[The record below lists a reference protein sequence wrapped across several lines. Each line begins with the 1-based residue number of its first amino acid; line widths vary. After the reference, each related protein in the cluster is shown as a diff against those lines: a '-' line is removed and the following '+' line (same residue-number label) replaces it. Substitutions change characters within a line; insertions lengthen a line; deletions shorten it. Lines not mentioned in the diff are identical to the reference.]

1 MIVNEKFKKK
11 KSEFTSKTTTKTL
24 FYANHLKNFKPYL
37 YF

>member
-24 FYANHLKNFKPYL
+24 FYVNRFKK
-37 YF
+37 F